1 MNAMC
6 EHKTNSFFGGG
17 KIFSWKFQILRTLLR
32 FFLTIK
38 RSLYARYAERFF
50 LTIKRSKHATR
61 GGFFLSTQRSL
72 YAQMIAR

>member
-6 EHKTNSFFGGG
+6 ENKTNSFFGGG

-38 RSLYARYAERFF
+38 RSDF
-50 LTIKRSKHATR
+50 LLCTFYSV
-61 GGFFLSTQRSL
+61 
-72 YAQMIAR
+72 